1 MQIFRMSYA
10 SEPLNIL
17 LSEILSCTFQPSAYR
32 GNGTEERLG
41 VVFKT
46 SDILYQAFATIEA
59 RCRGLLCLDNIEKLD
74 ELWCPIAR
82 SNEFGQTL
90 RAKINVKGD
99 NACLFWNTDDE
110 HTGSPDD
117 FRAVNLQAVCSVR
130 GVYVTKASIGLI
142 VDVTSL
148 KYKERAAAEIE
159 SPFLNGTNAS

>member
-1 MQIFRMSYA
+1 MVTPAKQMDISEITLRAPSQARAGMQIFRVSYA
-10 SEPLNIL
+10 NEPLNIL
-17 LSEILSCTFQPSAYR
+17 LSENLSCPFQPSAYR

-59 RCRGLLCLDNIEKLD
+59 RCRGLLRLDNIEKLD

-99 NACLFWNTDDE
+99 NACLFLEYRRRT
-110 HTGSPDD
+110 HGGS
-117 FRAVNLQAVCSVR
+117 R
-130 GVYVTKASIGLI
+130 
-142 VDVTSL
+142 
-148 KYKERAAAEIE
+148 
-159 SPFLNGTNAS
+159 